1 MIIFSS
7 GTKVCWT
14 LILCLVSLSIGFL
27 GGVVV
32 GAIVQRDGH
41 LSQVCGAI
49 VQRDGHLSQVSGAIV
64 QRDGH

>member
-1 MIIFSS
+1 MMIFSS

-41 LSQVCGAI
+41 LAQVSG
-49 VQRDGHLSQVSGAIV
+49 VRDQRDGHLA
-64 QRDGH
+64 